1 MGKKSN
7 TFLAFLTGA
16 ATGAVLGLLFAPD
29 KGENTR
35 DKLSY
40 QLDKYKKKLDELL
53 KQIIDGEE
61 LVDSEAKIEGEKIV
75 SDAKEKAERLLDDVN
90 GLIDKIKSGEEN

>member
-1 MGKKSN
+1 MSN
-7 TFLAFLTGA
+7 NSSNSFLAFLIGSI
-16 ATGAVLGLLFAPD
+16 TGAVLGILFAPD

-40 QLDKYKKKLDELL
+40 RLDKYKIKL
-53 KQIIDGEE
+53 EE
-61 LVDSEAKIEGEKIV
+61 IVEDLIEGKDKVENEAKQEGEKII

-90 GLIDKIKSGEEN
+90 GLLNQIQSK